1 MNRKVRRKKKRRIRL
16 LSLGLILV
24 VGILAASFVVNR
36 RGADRH
42 NAGSDTVSDG
52 VEPQETA
59 KVPGSDESKKPKDK
73 SNVTVNIKATGDIM
87 FHPSQLD
94 GAYDPATGTYDFHN
108 SFKAVKDIFQ
118 SADIAIANFEGTTAS
133 DEVYDYQGYPLF
145 NAPDEV
151 LDAIKDTGF
160 DVLSTVNNHC
170 LDTRKAGV
178 IRTLEQIK
186 ARGMDTIGTY
196 TEKPKTR
203 VLIKDVKGIKIA
215 FLAYTEM
222 VNGLETTMTPTDLD
236 AMINI
241 IDETKISEDIAYAK
255 SQNADIIIAYL
266 HWGDEYSRVQ
276 AQRQEVL
283 ADKLF
288 TEGVDIIFGSHPH
301 VIQPAQK
308 LEYGGK
314 TKFVAYSMGNFL
326 SNQRTETLV
335 PYGMTEEVSKYT
347 EDGVIVDVNIEKN
360 GETGEV
366 SIKDV
371 SYIPLWVYKGKT
383 ANGSIEHVV
392 YPIMEYIESNEL
404 DNNAKSRM
412 QRSLSNTS
420 EQMELLESNTVE

>member
-1 MNRKVRRKKKRRIRL
+1 M
-16 LSLGLILV
+16 
-24 VGILAASFVVNR
+24 
-36 RGADRH
+36 
-42 NAGSDTVSDG
+42 
-52 VEPQETA
+52 
-59 KVPGSDESKKPKDK
+59 
-73 SNVTVNIKATGDIM
+73 
-87 FHPSQLD
+87 
-94 GAYDPATGTYDFHN
+94 
-108 SFKAVKDIFQ
+108 
-118 SADIAIANFEGTTAS
+118 
-133 DEVYDYQGYPLF
+133 
-145 NAPDEV
+145 
-151 LDAIKDTGF
+151 
-160 DVLSTVNNHC
+160 
-170 LDTRKAGV
+170 
-178 IRTLEQIK
+178 
-186 ARGMDTIGTY
+186 
-196 TEKPKTR
+196 
-203 VLIKDVKGIKIA
+203 
-215 FLAYTEM
+215 
-222 VNGLETTMTPTDLD
+222 
-236 AMINI
+236 
-241 IDETKISEDIAYAK
+241 
-255 SQNADIIIAYL
+255 
-266 HWGDEYSRVQ
+266 
-276 AQRQEVL
+276 L

-420 EQMELLESNTVE
+420 EQMELLESNIVE